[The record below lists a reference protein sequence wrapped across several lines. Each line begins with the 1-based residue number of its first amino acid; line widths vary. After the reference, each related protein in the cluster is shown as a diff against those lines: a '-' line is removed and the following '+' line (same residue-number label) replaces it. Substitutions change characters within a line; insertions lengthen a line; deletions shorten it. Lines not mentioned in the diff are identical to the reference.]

1 MRAKTDGDG
10 GAQQTTGPSSTT
22 PRQSAPNH
30 APPPPPFLSIQSG
43 LLGAPRV
50 GAAIGGGLGVAQGAV
65 NQAAWNAAEVNAI
78 NNNNNNNNNNN
89 GQPTVVYVNAPA
101 PSSG

>member
-1 MRAKTDGDG
+1 
-10 GAQQTTGPSSTT
+10 
-22 PRQSAPNH
+22 
-30 APPPPPFLSIQSG
+30 
-43 LLGAPRV
+43 
-50 GAAIGGGLGVAQGAV
+50 VAQGAV

-78 NNNNNNNNNNN
+78 NNANNNNNN